1 MPLKV
6 NATTEVAGEDIQPT
20 PHMPRPSLSGDWP
33 IRNSR
38 GELAPESQVN
48 AGTSDL
54 PLVIERGFGGGTIHF
69 VALDLAGAPF
79 NGWPGSQAFWE
90 TIIGPGGGYPENM
103 PFDVSPNQYRAS
115 SLFYALSNIP
125 SLDLPSIKGIL
136 VILGLYIL
144 FIGPVN
150 FFILRWKR
158 KLHLA
163 WITIPALTALFT
175 AGSFGIGYTMRGND
189 LVLNK
194 IALVQVGSSGDASVT
209 SYMGLFSP
217 RQQNYEVKVS
227 GEGLLSPMSGYDGN
241 PWGTGGLNTQRG

>member
-1 MPLKV
+1 
-6 NATTEVAGEDIQPT
+6 
-20 PHMPRPSLSGDWP
+20 
-33 IRNSR
+33 
-38 GELAPESQVN
+38 
-48 AGTSDL
+48 
-54 PLVIERGFGGGTIHF
+54 
-69 VALDLAGAPF
+69 
-79 NGWPGSQAFWE
+79 
-90 TIIGPGGGYPENM
+90 M

-194 IALVQVGSSGDASVT
+194 IALVQVG
-209 SYMGLFSP
+209 F
-217 RQQNYEVKVS
+217 
-227 GEGLLSPMSGYDGN
+227 
-241 PWGTGGLNTQRG
+241 